1 MTLQDKAEYIISIIE
16 NNGFEAYQVGGCVR
30 DFLMGR
36 KCDDIDI
43 TTSAKPFELE
53 RILDENNIKY
63 FETGLKHGTVT
74 AVVENDNFEITT
86 YRTDGVYSD
95 SRHPENVTFVTSL
108 DDDLSRRDFTVN
120 AMAYNKNRG
129 IVDLFGGRFDIENK
143 LIKTV
148 GDADKRFNEDAL
160 RIMRAIR
167 FASVLGFNIE
177 ENTKKSIFKNK
188 ELLKNISAERLFTE
202 LSKLLLGDNV
212 FNTLIE
218 YREVIAVII
227 PEINAT
233 FDFPQR
239 TKWHLYDVWRHTCKT
254 VEKSPKDLALRLTML
269 LHDIGKP
276 FVRTTDENG
285 IDHFKGHQAVS
296 AQMAEKV
303 LKRFKI
309 SNELYDRVMFL
320 IPIHD
325 MHIGTDRKK
334 VKRWLSQVGED
345 RLLDLVS
352 VKRADKLGQNPE
364 MTGEE
369 LSNLDKTE
377 KMIHMIVEEGEPL
390 TVKDLDIN
398 GNDLITL
405 GFKGKEIGEILTNIL
420 SLVISDELENKKET
434 IIRYINNNLERQ
446 SND

>member
-1 MTLQDKAEYIISIIE
+1 MQEKAEFIISVIE
-16 NNGFEAYQVGGCVR
+16 KNGFEAYQVGGCVR
-30 DFLMGR
+30 DFLMKR
-36 KCDDIDI
+36 SCDDIDI
-43 TTSAKPFELE
+43 TTSAKPSELE
-53 RILDENNIKY
+53 KILDENKIKY
-63 FETGLKHGTVT
+63 FETGIKHGTIT
-74 AVVENDNFEITT
+74 AVIDNDNFEITT
-86 YRTDGVYSD
+86 FRTDGRYSD

-108 DDDLSRRDFTVN
+108 EEDLSRRDFTIN
-120 AMAYNKNRG
+120 AMAYSKKRG
-129 IVDLFGGRFDIENK
+129 LADLFGGLADIENK

-148 GDADKRFNEDAL
+148 GDPDKRFKEDAL

-167 FASVLGFNIE
+167 FASVLNFNIE

-212 FNTLIE
+212 CNVLVE
-218 YREVIAVII
+218 YKEVLSVII
-227 PEINAT
+227 PEIKDT
-233 FDFPQR
+233 FDFPQN

-254 VEKSPKDLALRLTML
+254 VEASPKDTALRLTML

-285 IDHFKGHQAVS
+285 VDHFKGHQAVS

-303 LKRFKI
+303 LKRFKV
-309 SNELYDRVMFL
+309 SNELYGRVMFL

-325 MHIGTDRKK
+325 MHIGTDKKK
-334 VKRWLSQVGED
+334 VKKWLSEVGED

-352 VKRADKLGQNPE
+352 VKRADKSGQNPE

-369 LSNLDKTE
+369 LLNLDKTE
-377 KMIHMIVEEGEPL
+377 KMIRLIVDEGEPL

-398 GNDLITL
+398 GNDLISL
-405 GFKGKEIGEILTNIL
+405 GFKGKEIGEILSEIL
-420 SLVISDELENKKET
+420 SLVVSDELENKKDL
-434 IIRYINNNLERQ
+434 IISYILRQNN
-446 SND
+446 

>member
-1 MTLQDKAEYIISIIE
+1 MILQEKAEFIISIIE
-16 NNGFEAYQVGGCVR
+16 KNGFEAYQVGGCVR
-30 DFLMGR
+30 DFLMKR
-36 KCDDIDI
+36 PCDDIDI
-43 TTSAKPFELE
+43 TSSAKPYELE
-53 RILDENNIKY
+53 KILDENKIKY
-63 FETGLKHGTVT
+63 FETGLKHGTIT
-74 AVVENDNFEITT
+74 AVIDNDNFEITT
-86 YRTDGVYSD
+86 FRTDGRYSD

-108 DDDLSRRDFTVN
+108 EEDLSRRDFTIN
-120 AMAYNKNRG
+120 AMAYSKKRG
-129 IVDLFGGRFDIENK
+129 LEDLFGGSADIENK

-148 GDADKRFNEDAL
+148 GDPDKRFNEDAL

-167 FASVLGFNIE
+167 FASVLNFNIE

-212 FNTLIE
+212 YNVLVE
-218 YREVIAVII
+218 YKDVLSVII
-227 PEINAT
+227 PEIKDT
-233 FDFPQR
+233 FDFPQN

-254 VEKSPKDLALRLTML
+254 VEASPKDTALRLTML

-276 FVRTTDENG
+276 FVKTTDENG
-285 IDHFKGHQAVS
+285 VDHFKGHQAVS

-303 LKRFKI
+303 LKRFKV
-309 SNELYDRVMFL
+309 SNELYGRVMFL

-334 VKRWLSQVGED
+334 VKKWLSEVGED

-352 VKRADKLGQNPE
+352 VKRADKSGQNPE

-369 LSNLDKTE
+369 LLNLDKTE
-377 KMIHMIVEEGEPL
+377 KMIRLIVDEGEPL

-398 GNDLITL
+398 GNDLISL
-405 GFKGKEIGEILTNIL
+405 GFKGKEIGEILSEIL
-420 SLVISDELENKKET
+420 SLVVSDELENKKDV
-434 IIRYINNNLERQ
+434 IISYILRQNN
-446 SND
+446 

>member
-1 MTLQDKAEYIISIIE
+1 MTLQEKAEFIISVIE
-16 NNGFEAYQVGGCVR
+16 KNGFEAYQVGGCVR
-30 DFLMGR
+30 DFLMKR
-36 KCDDIDI
+36 SCDDIDI
-43 TTSAKPFELE
+43 TTSAKPSELE
-53 RILDENNIKY
+53 KILDENKIKY
-63 FETGLKHGTVT
+63 FETGIKHGTIT
-74 AVVENDNFEITT
+74 VVIDNDNFEITT
-86 YRTDGVYSD
+86 FRTDGRYSD

-108 DDDLSRRDFTVN
+108 EEDLSRRDFTIN
-120 AMAYNKNRG
+120 AMAYSKKRG
-129 IVDLFGGRFDIENK
+129 LADLFGGLADIENK

-148 GDADKRFNEDAL
+148 GDPDKRFKEDAL

-167 FASVLGFNIE
+167 FASVLNFNIE

-212 FNTLIE
+212 YNVLVE
-218 YREVIAVII
+218 YKDVLSVII
-227 PEINAT
+227 PEIKDT
-233 FDFPQR
+233 FDFPQN

-254 VEKSPKDLALRLTML
+254 VEASPKDTALRLTML

-276 FVRTTDENG
+276 FVKTTDENG
-285 IDHFKGHQAVS
+285 VDHFKGHQAVS

-303 LKRFKI
+303 LKRFKV
-309 SNELYDRVMFL
+309 SNELYGRVMFL

-334 VKRWLSQVGED
+334 VKKWLSEVGED

-352 VKRADKLGQNPE
+352 VKRADKSGQNPE

-369 LSNLDKTE
+369 LLNLDKTE
-377 KMIHMIVEEGEPL
+377 KMIRLIVDEGEPL

-398 GNDLITL
+398 GNDLISL
-405 GFKGKEIGEILTNIL
+405 GFKGKEIGEILSEIL
-420 SLVISDELENKKET
+420 SLVVSDELENKKDV
-434 IIRYINNNLERQ
+434 IISYILRQNN
-446 SND
+446 

>member
-1 MTLQDKAEYIISIIE
+1 MTLQEKAEFIISVIE
-16 NNGFEAYQVGGCVR
+16 KNGFEAYQVGGCVR
-30 DFLMGR
+30 DFLMKR
-36 KCDDIDI
+36 SCDDIDI

-53 RILDENNIKY
+53 KILDENKIKY

-74 AVVENDNFEITT
+74 AVIDNDNFEITT
-86 YRTDGVYSD
+86 YRTDGTYND
-95 SRHPENVTFVTSL
+95 SRHPESVTFVTSL
-108 DDDLSRRDFTVN
+108 EDDLSRRDFTVN
-120 AMAYNKNRG
+120 AMAYNKSRG
-129 IVDLFGGRFDIENK
+129 IVDLFGGQADIENR

-148 GDADKRFNEDAL
+148 GDPDKRFNEDAL

-167 FASVLGFNIE
+167 FASVLGFDIE
-177 ENTKKSIFKNK
+177 DNTKKSIFKNK

-202 LSKLLLGDNV
+202 LSKLLLGDNA
-212 FNTLIE
+212 FNVLLE
-218 YREVIAVII
+218 YREVLAVII
-227 PEINAT
+227 PEIKDT

-239 TKWHLYDVWRHTCKT
+239 TKWHLYDVWTHTCKT
-254 VEKSPKDLALRLTML
+254 VEQSPKDLALRLTML

-276 FVRTTDENG
+276 FVRTTDDNG
-285 IDHFKGHQAVS
+285 VDHFKGHQAVS
-296 AQMAEKV
+296 AKMAEKA

-325 MHIGTDRKK
+325 MHIGTDKKK
-334 VKRWLSQVGED
+334 VKKWLSEVGED

-369 LSNLDKTE
+369 LSNLVKTE
-377 KMIHMIVEEGEPL
+377 KMIHLIVEEGEPL

-398 GNDLITL
+398 GNDLISL
-405 GFKGKEIGEILTNIL
+405 GFKGKEIGEALSKIL
-420 SLVISDELENKKET
+420 SLVISDELENKKE
-434 IIRYINNNLERQ
+434 IIVHYINSGLAG
-446 SND
+446 